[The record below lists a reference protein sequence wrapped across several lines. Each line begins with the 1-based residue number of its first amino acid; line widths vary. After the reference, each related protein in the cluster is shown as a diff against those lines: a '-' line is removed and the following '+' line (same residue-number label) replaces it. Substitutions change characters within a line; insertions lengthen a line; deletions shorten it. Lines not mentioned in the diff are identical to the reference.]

1 MNKLFSTLCAGLVL
15 ATVGTTSAS
24 AVKLKADGAYN
35 EKLYQITVGTT
46 GDSVLYMTNRLDGND
61 SLYVKSLS
69 TLPANE
75 FANTLWCVAV
85 TKPAVQGQSYTF
97 DFLNKTTGKKLA
109 VDVNSLISGT
119 PGTIAATDGL
129 PVGTE
134 IDGWAFSMKAGAD
147 VDIEDNMPLYS

>member
-75 FANTLWCVAV
+75 FANTLWCSKICG
-85 TKPAVQGQSYTF
+85 KPSALRS
-97 DFLNKTTGKKLA
+97 
-109 VDVNSLISGT
+109 
-119 PGTIAATDGL
+119 
-129 PVGTE
+129 
-134 IDGWAFSMKAGAD
+134 
-147 VDIEDNMPLYS
+147 